1 MPDQVDKETAK
12 AAVKEAMKEWADERI
27 REFGWL
33 LIKTIGGL
41 AFAALAYYIL
51 TAEGWH
57 K

>member
-1 MPDQVDKETAK
+1 MPDQIDKEAAK

-27 REFGWL
+27 REFGWFS
-33 LIKTIGGL
+33 IKTIGGL
-41 AFAALAYYIL
+41 VFAAMAYYIL